1 MRMRAMLK
9 NMQNKGIKPLVLLAY
24 VLGVG
29 LFIAAFARY
38 YIPEKGFSYL
48 ISFGGKQ
55 AHRTVD
61 ELKNL
66 DFYVQADSEGY
77 DAQYYVQIAMHPD
90 LREPRLKEAVDSL
103 PYRARRILICWA
115 SYVMGFG
122 QPEGVMAA
130 YVLQNALCWFLL
142 AGLLL
147 RWFPPTSWSN
157 LLRWSGVL
165 FSFGMC
171 VSVRNSLVDGPS
183 LLLIAI
189 GVMLYEKGKPWW
201 STAVFAIS
209 GLGKETNMLGAAAL
223 APWKDIK
230 KVWRWP
236 MLLLRGVLVALPLAL
251 WLIYIDRVV
260 GPAADMGVRNFDW
273 PLMGYAR
280 KWQEVGNELVN
291 PDSWAMGIFYC
302 RPLWSVFMLVA
313 LTTQFLFL
321 VFRPAI
327 KQPWWRIGISFAVL
341 MLVLG
346 DAVWEGYPGA
356 GSRVLL
362 PMQLVFNV
370 LVPRGRAWLPVLI
383 LGNLTLLGA
392 PSALQPPEGDGY
404 QLNGTVSVM
413 SSLEGGRFRVVY
425 GEEWHEPER
434 HQERYWRWC
443 RASSE
448 VAFHNPHP
456 FALEAEMNF
465 ILSSLE
471 PKGITLSDG
480 ENNELW
486 SGQIKDGVT
495 RVHLEKIVLQPGSN
509 VIYFK
514 TDDQVIHAN
523 KDPRRLSYC
532 LKDWVIDLKV
542 APHDGIVLTGPVTIF
557 GANGHRLVKVDFLE
571 NWFEAERQNE
581 NYWRWTGGSAEL
593 LITNNHSE
601 VVHARLSFMLNGI
614 SKRTVILSHGERTLW
629 EGKVSSKNS
638 EKVEL
643 DSLGLNPG
651 ITRLRFKSDRAASG
665 ADNDNRLLDLSV
677 KNLRLELSAP

>member
-1 MRMRAMLK
+1 MRMRTMLK

-24 VLGVG
+24 VVGVG

-90 LREPRLKEAVDSL
+90 LRDPRLDEAVDSL
-103 PYRARRILICWA
+103 PYRARRILIGWV

-122 QPEGVMAA
+122 QPAGIMTA
-130 YVLQNALCWFLL
+130 YVMQNALSWLLL
-142 AGLLL
+142 AGILL

-165 FSFGMC
+165 FAFGMC

-201 STAVFAIS
+201 STAIFAIS

-223 APWKDIK
+223 APWSDIK
-230 KVWRWP
+230 KVRRWP
-236 MLLLRGVLVALPLAL
+236 ILLLRGVLVALPLAL

-280 KWQEVGNELVN
+280 KWQEVARELVD
-291 PDSWAMGIFYC
+291 PDSWAMGVFYC

-327 KQPWWRIGISFAVL
+327 KQPWWRIGISFAIL

-404 QLNGTVSVM
+404 QLNGPVSVL

-425 GEEWHEPER
+425 GEEWHELER
-434 HQERYWRWC
+434 YKERYWRWS
-443 RASSE
+443 RSSSE
-448 VAFHNPHP
+448 VVFFNPHP
-456 FALEAEMNF
+456 FALEADMKF

-480 ENNELW
+480 NDNELW
-486 SGQIKDGVT
+486 SGQIIDGVT
-495 RVHLEKIVLQPGSN
+495 RVHLSKYLLQPGST

-514 TDDQVIHAN
+514 TDDQVTQAST
-523 KDPRRLSYC
+523 DPRRLSFC

-542 APHDGIVLTGPVTIF
+542 APHDGIVLTGPVEVF
-557 GANGHRLVKVDFLE
+557 GLDGNRLVKVDFVG
-571 NWFEAERQNE
+571 NWFEAERHHE
-581 NYWRWTGGSAEL
+581 NYWRWTGGPSD
-593 LITNNHSE
+593 LIIMNTNSE
-601 VVHARLSFMLNGI
+601 VVPARLSFVLNGI
-614 SKRTVILSHGERTLW
+614 SKRTVTLSHGERTLW
-629 EGKVSSKNS
+629 EGEVSSRNS

-643 DSLGLNPG
+643 DSLELIPG
-651 ITRLRFKSDRAASG
+651 ITRLSFRSDRAPSG
-665 ADNDNRLLDLSV
+665 ADNDIRLLDLSV
-677 KNLRLELSAP
+677 KNLRLELREP